1 MDFRKKMKQ
10 RLWIAISYIALGLI
24 LVIADAV
31 NHFENYFFSSFGFAL
46 VIMGI
51 LRIIRH
57 RKTMRN
63 DQSIRKQELAKSDE
77 RNRMISERA
86 RSWVFSLSVTGA
98 GLLVIVLNI
107 LGHHDAALPFA
118 WYVCGMV
125 VLYWICYSVIDKK
138 Y

>member
-10 RLWIAISYIALGLI
+10 RLYLAVAYLAVGLI
-24 LVIADAV
+24 LVFTGIVTGTD
-31 NHFENYFFSSFGFAL
+31 NSFFTAFGFAL

-57 RKTMRN
+57 RKIMRD
-63 DQSIRKQELAKSDE
+63 DQSLRKQELAESDD
-77 RNRMISERA
+77 RLRMIAERA

-98 GLLVIVLNI
+98 GLLVIILNI

>member
-24 LVIADAV
+24 LVTADAV
-31 NHFENYFFSSFGFAL
+31 NHFENYFFSSFGLAL

-57 RKTMRN
+57 RKIMRD
-63 DQSIRKQELAKSDE
+63 DQSLRKQELAESDE
-77 RNRMISERA
+77 RIRMIAERA

>member
-24 LVIADAV
+24 LMIADAV
-31 NHFENYFFSSFGFAL
+31 NRFENYFFFSFGFAL
-46 VIMGI
+46 MVMGI
-51 LRIIRH
+51 LRMIRH
-57 RKTMRN
+57 RKTMRD
-63 DQSIRKQELAKSDE
+63 DQSLRKQELAESDE
-77 RNRMISERA
+77 RIRMIAERA

-98 GLLVIVLNI
+98 GILVIVLSF

-118 WYVCGMV
+118 WYVCGMC
-125 VLYWICYSVIDKK
+125 VLYWICFIIIRKK

>member
-1 MDFRKKMKQ
+1 MEFKQKLKQ
-10 RLWIAISYIALGLI
+10 RLWIAISYIVLGLI

-31 NHFENYFFSSFGFAL
+31 NHFENYFFFSFGFAL

-51 LRIIRH
+51 LRFIRH
-57 RKTMRN
+57 LKTMRD
-63 DQSIRKQELAKSDE
+63 DQSLRKQELAESDE
-77 RNRMISERA
+77 RIRMIAERA

-98 GLLVIVLNI
+98 GILVIALNI

>member
-1 MDFRKKMKQ
+1 MDFRKKMKH

-24 LVIADAV
+24 LVIADVV
-31 NHFENYFFSSFGFAL
+31 NHFENYFFSSFGSAL
-46 VIMGI
+46 MIMGI

-57 RKTMRN
+57 RKIMR
-63 DQSIRKQELAKSDE
+63 DGQSIRKQELAESDE
-77 RNRMISERA
+77 RIRMIAERA

-98 GLLVIVLNI
+98 GILVIVLSI

-118 WYVCGMV
+118 WYVCGMCI
-125 VLYWICYSVIDKK
+125 LYWICFIIIRKK

>member
-10 RLWIAISYIALGLI
+10 RLRIAISYIALGLI

-63 DQSIRKQELAKSDE
+63 DQSIRKQELVESDE
-77 RNRMISERA
+77 RVRMIAERA

>member
-1 MDFRKKMKQ
+1 MEFKKKMKQ
-10 RLWIAISYIALGLI
+10 RLWIAISYIVLGLI

-31 NHFENYFFSSFGFAL
+31 NHFENYFFFSFGFAL

-51 LRIIRH
+51 LRILRH
-57 RKTMRN
+57 LKTMRD
-63 DQSIRKQELAKSDE
+63 DQSLRKQELAESDE
-77 RNRMISERA
+77 RIRMIAERA

-98 GLLVIVLNI
+98 GILVIVLNI

-125 VLYWICYSVIDKK
+125 VLYWICFSVIGKK

>member
-1 MDFRKKMKQ
+1 MDFRKKMKH

-57 RKTMRN
+57 RKIMRD
-63 DQSIRKQELAKSDE
+63 DQSLRKQELAESDE
-77 RNRMISERA
+77 RIRMIAEKA
-86 RSWVFSLSVTGA
+86 RSWAFSFSILIA
-98 GLLVIVLNI
+98 GMIVIVLSL
-107 LGHHDAALPFA
+107 LGQHDTAQPMA
-118 WYVCGMV
+118 WYSCVMIT
-125 VLYWICYSVIDKK
+125 LYWVFYLIAKRK

>member
-1 MDFRKKMKQ
+1 MEFKQKLKQ
-10 RLWIAISYIALGLI
+10 RLWIAISYIVLGLI
-24 LVIADAV
+24 LVITDAV
-31 NHFENYFFSSFGFAL
+31 NHFENYFFFSFGFAL

-57 RKTMRN
+57 LKTMRD
-63 DQSIRKQELAKSDE
+63 DQSLRKQELAESDE
-77 RNRMISERA
+77 RIRMIAERA

-98 GLLVIVLNI
+98 GILVIALNI

-125 VLYWICYSVIDKK
+125 VLYWICFSVIGKK

>member
-63 DQSIRKQELAKSDE
+63 DQSIRKQELAESDE
-77 RNRMISERA
+77 RIRMIAERA
-86 RSWVFSLSVTGA
+86 RSRVFSLSVTGA
-98 GLLVIVLNI
+98 GILVIVLNI

-125 VLYWICYSVIDKK
+125 VLYWICFSVIRKK